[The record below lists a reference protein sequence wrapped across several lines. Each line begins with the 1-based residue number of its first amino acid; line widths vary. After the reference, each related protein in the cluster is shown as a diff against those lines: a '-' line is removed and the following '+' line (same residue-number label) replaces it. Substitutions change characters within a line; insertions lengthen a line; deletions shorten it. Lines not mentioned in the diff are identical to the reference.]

1 MHWCAAPSAICGIAV
16 RPPHFVRV
24 DSRHIA
30 SGPDGMRKILADG
43 RPRPIALICTNDD
56 IATGAMIEAKPLN
69 PMIPDDLSIGGFH
82 DTDMSTYLDPPL
94 TTIRV
99 PSRRMGEAIAM
110 YIIDNLDNGALECPP
125 LLDAVLIVRRSTAH
139 PAA

>member
-1 MHWCAAPSAICGIAV
+1 
-16 RPPHFVRV
+16 
-24 DSRHIA
+24 
-30 SGPDGMRKILADG
+30 
-43 RPRPIALICTNDD
+43 
-56 IATGAMIEAKPLN
+56 MIEAKPLN

-82 DTDMSTYLDPPL
+82 DTDMSTYPDPPL

-99 PSRRMGEAIAM
+99 PSRL
-110 YIIDNLDNGALECPP
+110 IDNLDKGALECPP